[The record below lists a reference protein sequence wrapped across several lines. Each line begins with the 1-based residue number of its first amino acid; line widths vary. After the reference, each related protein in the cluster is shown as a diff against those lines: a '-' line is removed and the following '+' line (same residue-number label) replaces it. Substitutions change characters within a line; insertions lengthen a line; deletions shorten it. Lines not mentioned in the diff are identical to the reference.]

1 MPPLLPL
8 IKKSGFDEYANL
20 ETPQPYTFPAPS
32 LVNGA
37 YRNIAISYILH
48 LYDTDTALSV
58 FGWQSNITVC
68 EDTNDFRKGQSVFSG
83 AGQSQTII
91 IRSSF
96 FHYWFQFTCLHR
108 RTPER
113 MKEKNV
119 IKGDWNIMSGI
130 NARARVCSGSLMT
143 GCVWLKSQRQC
154 HLSAPLLNIKQNG

>member
-48 LYDTDTALSV
+48 LHDTDTALSV

-96 FHYWFQFTCLHR
+96 FHYWFQFTFLHR

-113 MKEKNV
+113 MKEKKCDKGGLKHNV
-119 IKGDWNIMSGI
+119 WNKCQSKSVFRFPHDWLCLAKEPKTMSSF
-130 NARARVCSGSLMT
+130 CTSSEY
-143 GCVWLKSQRQC
+143 
-154 HLSAPLLNIKQNG
+154 